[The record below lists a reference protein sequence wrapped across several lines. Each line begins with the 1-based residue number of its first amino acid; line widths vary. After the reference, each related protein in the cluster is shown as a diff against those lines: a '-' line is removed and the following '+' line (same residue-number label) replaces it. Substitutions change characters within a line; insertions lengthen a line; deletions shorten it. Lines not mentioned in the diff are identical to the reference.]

1 MASLRVHHI
10 TTRGRYSTLTRSYRR
25 RNNRIKMWFVAGIL
39 TVAAVILGAIGIRI
53 KTTRR

>member
-1 MASLRVHHI
+1 
-10 TTRGRYSTLTRSYRR
+10 LTRNGLP
-25 RNNRIKMWFVAGIL
+25 RNNRNKMWFVAGIL

>member
-1 MASLRVHHI
+1 
-10 TTRGRYSTLTRSYRR
+10 
-25 RNNRIKMWFVAGIL
+25 MWFVAGIL